1 MSNPTL
7 AQQAQEAYDRLWAA
21 WIAGQLDAVHLQD
34 LGTFALLID
43 QFKKLETQQ

>member
-1 MSNPTL
+1 VSTL

-21 WIAGQLDAVHLQD
+21 WIAGELDAVHLED
-34 LGTFALLID
+34 LGTFRLLID

>member
-1 MSNPTL
+1 MSTL

-21 WIAGQLDAVHLQD
+21 WIAGELDAVHLED
-34 LGTFALLID
+34 LGTFRLLID